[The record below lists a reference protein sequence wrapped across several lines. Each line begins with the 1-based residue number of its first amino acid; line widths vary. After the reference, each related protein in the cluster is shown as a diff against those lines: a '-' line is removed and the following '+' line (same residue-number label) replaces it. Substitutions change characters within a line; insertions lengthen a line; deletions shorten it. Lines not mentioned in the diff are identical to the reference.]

1 MKLDEAINYKGDIDN
16 LKTIRCDAA
25 LEFDILICVLYERGY
40 AWDDGSS
47 LNDIC
52 RISYLFP
59 SCLCIDAETKACR
72 FSAPTNNNISFS
84 DIELD
89 DIYIQKRD
97 KVMSLSQIV
106 NAKAE
111 GGVRKI
117 ALRIDSEEEFDRLS
131 EMYKNKIRWASGD
144 LLNRFRPLNLLPIV
158 IYLSSNNRIT
168 YSDDPAYYENYVDS
182 HIVYIPG
189 VNISASSIMQISFD
203 EAFFGVKGE

>member
-1 MKLDEAINYKGDIDN
+1 MKLDEAINYKGDIGT
-16 LKTIRCDAA
+16 LKTIQCDTA

-52 RISYLFP
+52 RRNYLFP

-72 FSAPTNNNISFS
+72 FSAPTKNKISFS
-84 DIELD
+84 DIELY

-111 GGVRKI
+111 DGVRKI
-117 ALRIDSEEEFDRLS
+117 ALRIDSKEEFDRLS
-131 EMYKNKIRWASGD
+131 EMYKNKIRWASGEPLD
-144 LLNRFRPLNLLPIV
+144 RFRPLDSLPMV
-158 IYLSSNNRIT
+158 ISLSSNNRIT
-168 YSDDPAYYENYVDS
+168 HSNDPAYYEDYVDS

-189 VNISASSIMQISFD
+189 VNISASSIMQISFE